1 MPIRLTP
8 QSLTVENK
16 LWTAEVTPP
25 EGGGHPWWSP
35 GPMTVGDLI
44 AALRAAG
51 CSQADIDKALREAN
65 ADYAQAFR
73 DADAEKKYG
82 PAVNAAL
89 SGDYEPPSGTP
100 FTEPMVAYVLFFDK
114 KPESLAEL
122 LDTFDY
128 IERGLPRPDELAWA
142 LLRLKRRGWL
152 VVQKKLYGLTDE
164 GRETIQSVV
173 GAGETWDQMG
183 RLKEWMAG

>member
-122 LDTFDY
+122 LHA
-128 IERGLPRPDELAWA
+128 G
-142 LLRLKRRGWL
+142 RRGSEPSAR
-152 VVQKKLYGLTDE
+152 QGLRQRALRASGEADE
-164 GRETIQSVV
+164 AA
-173 GAGETWDQMG
+173 GAFGHLFRQDVPLSFLGAQFHARDQAAKIPVS
-183 RLKEWMAG
+183 RA